1 MAVTTRE
8 DFGMKKLIDQLN
20 VDLSDIYDKYMSRVN
35 NVASLFIDY
44 DIPEPSESDLGKKPE
59 DPEGVI
65 NNGIGDWLMEC
76 SFDDRAVLR
85 DMVQKETDDLGPDE
99 AGVMAME
106 TLGGKLADRIM
117 ELINDCK
124 GEVFML
130 TEKGAD
136 KYYPDWYIIY
146 YDMIGMIHLREPEE
160 CWALICANWSD

>member
-1 MAVTTRE
+1 
-8 DFGMKKLIDQLN
+8 
-20 VDLSDIYDKYMSRVN
+20 
-35 NVASLFIDY
+35 
-44 DIPEPSESDLGKKPE
+44 
-59 DPEGVI
+59 
-65 NNGIGDWLMEC
+65 MEC

-85 DMVQKETDDLGPDE
+85 DMVQEETDDLGPDE

-106 TLGGKLADRIM
+106 TLSGKLADRIM

-130 TEKGAD
+130 TEIGAD

-146 YDMIGMIHLREPEE
+146 YDMIGMIHLREREE